1 MREEQA
7 PAQQIN
13 RNKLRKG
20 KLCGE
25 GGGRPW
31 DNAKWEREP
40 HSTPIGL
47 CRSTDAKQAD
57 RKTETHKSI
66 SREKKA
72 EYEHLQ
78 QEIYIL
84 SREAAYES

>member
-1 MREEQA
+1 MGCLAWSGITTQPGIQPKQRDNSRDNQVSNTPEAVIRGMREEQA

-31 DNAKWEREP
+31 DNAK
-40 HSTPIGL
+40 
-47 CRSTDAKQAD
+47 
-57 RKTETHKSI
+57 
-66 SREKKA
+66 
-72 EYEHLQ
+72 
-78 QEIYIL
+78 
-84 SREAAYES
+84 